1 MLKFLKPFS
10 FLPAL
15 LLMYMIYSFSAQ
27 DGATSAHLSYSVSYK
42 AIEVCGELLG
52 ADFEDWEI
60 DRLANRFQ
68 TPVRKLAHMTEY
80 FALAVAVA
88 FPLYVYGMRGILL
101 LFFAGLICVGFAC
114 GDEYHQSK
122 VAGRGPSKRDVLI
135 DSFGVFWGIILVRII
150 GWTGRSTIFRPFS
163 KKRRQ
168 DADTRAEYP
177 EEAGRSRQAAPE
189 YYGYAD
195 QRYSQQSGSAFRGQS
210 GQRYSQSG
218 PAYHGQT
225 DQRHT
230 RQADPAYHSQADQ
243 RHTRQANPAYHEQA
257 DQRYAQQSGPA
268 YYDYDQPD
276 QRHTRQANPAYHD
289 QRYPQQSGPA
299 YYDQDG
305 REYSRRPSPY
315 SYGPASQGRPQAGGD
330 RRCESSGRYDDP
342 ENGYRTASARD
353 FTPQDVYDPE
363 YDPEYDS
370 EYYDEDDTTSDRL
383 SEDMSFRKL
392 VSDLKDQKQARRS
405 ARRADSSQAKP

>member
-1 MLKFLKPFS
+1 MRKTDPGNRKGIKFMLKFLKPFS

-27 DGATSAHLSYSVSYK
+27 DGTTSAHLSYSVSYK
-42 AIEVCGELLG
+42 AIEVCGDVLG

-101 LFFAGLICVGFAC
+101 LFFAGLICVGFVC

-168 DADTRAEYP
+168 NADAQTEY
-177 EEAGRSRQAAPE
+177 PE
-189 YYGYAD
+189 YYGYED
-195 QRYSQQSGSAFRGQS
+195 QRYSQQSGPAFRRQS
-210 GQRYSQSG
+210 GQRYPQSG
-218 PAYHGQT
+218 PAYHGQA

-230 RQADPAYHSQADQ
+230 RQADPAYHD
-243 RHTRQANPAYHEQA
+243 QA
-257 DQRYAQQSGPA
+257 DQRYS
-268 YYDYDQPD
+268 
-276 QRHTRQANPAYHD
+276 RQANPAYHD
-289 QRYPQQSGPA
+289 QADQRYAQQAGPAYHDRADQRYAQQAGPA
-299 YYDQDG
+299 YYGQDG
-305 REYSRRPSPY
+305 RGYSRRPSPY
-315 SYGPASQGRPQAGGD
+315 SYGPAPQGRPQAAGD
-330 RRCESSGRYDDP
+330 RRWESSGRYDDP
-342 ENGYRTASARD
+342 ENDYRTASARD

-405 ARRADSSQAKP
+405 ARRADSSHAKP